1 MVPYNKEA
9 KMLDINSKFRRT
21 AVATVTFG
29 MAGLLFAGCTTTD
42 SRATA
47 TAAEKRQELDT
58 AAAATLS
65 KLYESAP
72 QSKQLVERARGV
84 LVFPAVLSASFI
96 VGAQHGSGVLQVS
109 GQDKGYY
116 SITGG
121 SIGFQAGAQS
131 KAMVLL
137 FMTDD
142 ALAKFRASS
151 GWTIGADATVA
162 VANVGVNGS
171 IDSYTAQQP
180 IVGFVM
186 NNGGLMAGVSVDGS
200 KISPLLL

>member
-1 MVPYNKEA
+1 MMKR
-9 KMLDINSKFRRT
+9 LSILRRT
-21 AVATVTFG
+21 GVAAVTLAVAGV
-29 MAGLLFAGCTTTD
+29 LLGGCTTNGPQ
-42 SRATA
+42 SKAS
-47 TAAEKRQELDT
+47 AAEKRQELNT
-58 AAAATLS
+58 ATNATLT
-65 KLYESAP
+65 KLYEASP

-84 LVFPAVLSASFI
+84 LVFPSVLSGSFI
-96 VGAQHGSGVLQVS
+96 VGAQYGSGTLRVN
-109 GQDKGYY
+109 GQDTAYY

-142 ALAKFRASS
+142 ALAKFRGSS

-162 VANVGVNGS
+162 VANVGANGS
-171 IDSYTAQQP
+171 IDSNTAQQP

-186 NNGGLMAGVSVDGS
+186 NNGGLMAGVSVDGN

>member
-1 MVPYNKEA
+1 
-9 KMLDINSKFRRT
+9 MLDITSKFRRT
-21 AVATVTFG
+21 AVAALTLGV
-29 MAGLLFAGCTTTD
+29 AGALFAGCTTTD
-42 SRATA
+42 SRASA
-47 TAAEKRQELDT
+47 TPAEKKQELDT
-58 AAAATLS
+58 ATNATLS
-65 KLYESAP
+65 KLYESSP
-72 QSKQLVERARGV
+72 QSRQLVEQARGV

-96 VGAQHGSGVLQVS
+96 VGAQHGTGVLRVS
-109 GQDKGYY
+109 GQDTGYF

-131 KAMVLL
+131 KAMVVL
-137 FMTDD
+137 FMTED

-151 GWTIGADATVA
+151 GWTVGADATVA

-171 IDSYTAQQP
+171 IDSNTAQQP
-180 IVGFVM
+180 IVGFVL

>member
-1 MVPYNKEA
+1 
-9 KMLDINSKFRRT
+9 MLNSFSKLRKT
-21 AVATVTFG
+21 GVAALTLGVASVF
-29 MAGLLFAGCTTTD
+29 LAGCTMNGPQA
-42 SRATA
+42 SP
-47 TAAEKRQELDT
+47 TAAEKRQELNT
-58 AAAATLS
+58 ATTATLS
-65 KLYESAP
+65 KLYEAAP
-72 QSKQLVERARGV
+72 QSKQLVARARGV

-96 VGAQHGSGVLQVS
+96 VGAQHGTGELRVN
-109 GQDKGYY
+109 GQDSGYY

-121 SIGFQAGAQS
+121 SIGLQAGAQS
-131 KAMVLL
+131 KAMVVL

-162 VANVGVNGS
+162 VANVGANGN
-171 IDSYTAQQP
+171 IDSNTVQQP

>member
-1 MVPYNKEA
+1 
-9 KMLDINSKFRRT
+9 MLNSFSKLRKT
-21 AVATVTFG
+21 GVAALTLGVASVF
-29 MAGLLFAGCTTTD
+29 LAGCTMNGPQA
-42 SRATA
+42 SPTA
-47 TAAEKRQELDT
+47 DEKRQELN
-58 AAAATLS
+58 AAATATLS
-65 KLYESAP
+65 KLYEAAP
-72 QSKQLVERARGV
+72 QSKQLVAQARGV

-96 VGAQHGSGVLQVS
+96 VGAQHGTGVLRVN
-109 GQDKGYY
+109 GQDTGYY

-121 SIGFQAGAQS
+121 SIGLQAGAQS
-131 KAMVLL
+131 KAMVVL

-162 VANVGVNGS
+162 VANLGANGN
-171 IDSYTAQQP
+171 IDSNTVQQP

>member
-1 MVPYNKEA
+1 MNK
-9 KMLDINSKFRRT
+9 ISSTWRRT
-21 AVATVTFG
+21 TLAAVTLGVASV
-29 MAGLLFAGCTTTD
+29 MFAGCTMNGP
-42 SRATA
+42 SAKATP
-47 TAAEKRQELDT
+47 AEKRQELT
-58 AAAATLS
+58 SATNATLS
-65 KLYESAP
+65 RLYEASP

-84 LVFPAVLSASFI
+84 LVFPSVLSASFI
-96 VGAQHGSGVLQVS
+96 VGGQSGSGVLRVN
-109 GQDKGYY
+109 GQDTGYY

-162 VANVGVNGS
+162 VASVGANGS
-171 IDSYTAQQP
+171 IDSNTAQQP

-186 NNGGLMAGVSVDGS
+186 NNGGLMAGVSVDGN
-200 KISPLLL
+200 KISPLVL

>member
-1 MVPYNKEA
+1 
-9 KMLDINSKFRRT
+9 MLDISSKFRRT
-21 AVATVTFG
+21 SVAALTLG
-29 MAGLLFAGCTTTD
+29 MAGLLFAGCTTTG
-42 SRATA
+42 SQASATP
-47 TAAEKRQELDT
+47 AEKRQELD
-58 AAAATLS
+58 AATDATLS

-72 QSKQLVERARGV
+72 QSRQLVERARGV

-96 VGAQHGSGVLQVS
+96 VGAQHGTGVLRVS
-109 GQDKGYY
+109 GQDTGYF

-121 SIGFQAGAQS
+121 SVGLQAGAQS
-131 KAMVLL
+131 KAMVVL
-137 FMTDD
+137 FMTDQ
-142 ALAKFRASS
+142 ALAQFRASS

-171 IDSYTAQQP
+171 IDSNTAQQP

>member
-1 MVPYNKEA
+1 MNK
-9 KMLDINSKFRRT
+9 ISSTWRRT
-21 AVATVTFG
+21 TLAAVTLGVASV
-29 MAGLLFAGCTTTD
+29 LFAGCTTNGPK
-42 SRATA
+42 ATP
-47 TAAEKRQELDT
+47 TSAEKRQELNT
-58 AAAATLS
+58 AANATLTQ
-65 KLYESAP
+65 LYAASP
-72 QSKQLVERARGV
+72 QSKQLVQRARGV

-96 VGAQHGSGVLQVS
+96 VGAEHGSGVLRMN
-109 GQDKGYY
+109 GQDTNYY

-162 VANVGVNGS
+162 VAKLAANGAL
-171 IDSYTAQQP
+171 DSYTAQQP
-180 IVGFVM
+180 IVGFVL
-186 NNGGLMAGVSVDGS
+186 NNGGLMAGVSIDGS
-200 KISPLLL
+200 KISPLTL

>member
-1 MVPYNKEA
+1 MREISSR
-9 KMLDINSKFRRT
+9 LRRT
-21 AVATVTFG
+21 SVAALALG
-29 MAGLLFAGCTTTD
+29 MAGVMFSGCTTTD
-42 SRATA
+42 YNASATP
-47 TAAEKRQELDT
+47 AEKRQELDS
-58 AAAATLS
+58 AADATLT
-65 KLYESAP
+65 KLYESSP
-72 QSKQLVERARGV
+72 QSKELVARARGV
-84 LVFPAVLSASFI
+84 LVFPSVLSASFI
-96 VGAQHGSGVLQVS
+96 VGAQHGSGVLRVS
-109 GQDKGYY
+109 GQDTGYY

-121 SIGFQAGAQS
+121 SVGIQAGAQS

-142 ALAKFRASS
+142 SLAKFRASS

-171 IDSYTAQQP
+171 IDSNTAQQP

>member
-1 MVPYNKEA
+1 MA
-9 KMLDINSKFRRT
+9 AL
-21 AVATVTFG
+21 ALG
-29 MAGLLFAGCTTTD
+29 MTGLLFAGCTTTD
-42 SRATA
+42 TKSSA
-47 TAAEKRQELDT
+47 TAAEKKQELD
-58 AAAATLS
+58 AATDATLT

-72 QSKQLVERARGV
+72 QSKELVARARGV

-96 VGAQHGSGVLQVS
+96 FGAQHGTGVLRVA
-109 GQDKGYY
+109 GQDTGYY

-121 SIGFQAGAQS
+121 SVGFQAGAQS
-131 KAMVLL
+131 KAMVIL

-142 ALAKFRASS
+142 SLAKFRASS
-151 GWTIGADATVA
+151 GWTIGADATIA
-162 VANVGVNGS
+162 VASVGANGS
-171 IDSYTAQQP
+171 IDSNTAQQP

>member
-1 MVPYNKEA
+1 MNT
-9 KMLDINSKFRRT
+9 ISSNWRRT
-21 AVATVTFG
+21 TLAAVTLGVASV
-29 MAGLLFAGCTTTD
+29 LFAGCTTNGPKD
-42 SRATA
+42 TA
-47 TAAEKRQELDT
+47 SAAEKRQELDS
-58 AAAATLS
+58 AANATLTQ
-65 KLYESAP
+65 LYAASP

-96 VGAQHGSGVLQVS
+96 VGAQHGTGVLRVS
-109 GQDKGYY
+109 GKDSGYY

-142 ALAKFRASS
+142 VLAKFRASS

-162 VANVGVNGS
+162 VANVGATGN
-171 IDSYTAQQP
+171 IDSNTVQQP
-180 IVGFVM
+180 IVGFVL
-186 NNGGLMAGVSVDGS
+186 NNGGLMAGVSVDGN
-200 KISPLLL
+200 KISPLVL

>member
-1 MVPYNKEA
+1 
-9 KMLDINSKFRRT
+9 MLDINSKFRRT
-21 AVATVTFG
+21 AVAAITFG
-29 MAGLLFAGCTTTD
+29 MAGLLFAGCTTTH

-96 VGAQHGSGVLQVS
+96 VGAQHGSGVLQVG

>member
-1 MVPYNKEA
+1 
-9 KMLDINSKFRRT
+9 MLDITSKLRRT
-21 AVATVTFG
+21 TVAALTLG
-29 MAGLLFAGCTTTD
+29 MAGVLFAGCTTTD

-47 TAAEKRQELDT
+47 TPAEKKQELD
-58 AAAATLS
+58 AATDATLS
-65 KLYESAP
+65 KLYESSP
-72 QSKQLVERARGV
+72 QSRQLVERARGV

-96 VGAQHGSGVLQVS
+96 VGAQHGTGVLRVS
-109 GQDKGYY
+109 GQDTGYY

-137 FMTDD
+137 FMTDE
-142 ALAKFRASS
+142 ALAQFRASS

-171 IDSYTAQQP
+171 IDSNTTQQP

>member
-1 MVPYNKEA
+1 M
-9 KMLDINSKFRRT
+9 
-21 AVATVTFG
+21 
-29 MAGLLFAGCTTTD
+29 
-42 SRATA
+42 A
-47 TAAEKRQELDT
+47 TAAEKRQELD
-58 AAAATLS
+58 AATAATLS
-65 KLYESAP
+65 KLYESSP
-72 QSKQLVERARGV
+72 QSRQLVERARGV

-96 VGAQHGSGVLQVS
+96 VGAQHGTGVLQVS

-171 IDSYTAQQP
+171 IDSNTAQQP